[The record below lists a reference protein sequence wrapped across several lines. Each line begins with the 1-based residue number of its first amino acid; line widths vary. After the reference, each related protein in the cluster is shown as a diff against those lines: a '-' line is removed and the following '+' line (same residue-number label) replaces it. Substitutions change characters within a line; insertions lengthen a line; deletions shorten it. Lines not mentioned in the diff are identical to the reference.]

1 MPCLTHE
8 IRVFVALLCFRGHGM
23 PCPYKRGFP
32 FHFPKTMTLLDWLSN
47 LIPFLL
53 VGALFIAVK
62 RAATQPLWAEAIR
75 RLKRN
80 PLAMIAL
87 FTIAVFGVIAFCDS
101 IAWRADS
108 NAPNLSIIDRVFDRP
123 VEPTYSAPLATLT
136 FGEPTPRK
144 LAARHLWGTDGTGQD
159 VLYLTL
165 KGCRTAAIIGGFT
178 LMIATPLAL
187 LFGMMAGYFGKR
199 VDDAIQYSYTMLDS
213 IPNILLLVA
222 LLMIMGRG
230 LPQLCLALGVTS
242 WVGLCRLTRGETL
255 KHRDREYVRAAQ
267 AMGVSNGRILL
278 KHILPNLLPLLVIS
292 TTLSFSGLVLAEAIL
307 SYLQL
312 GVAAGTGSWGNMID
326 GARLELAREPV
337 IWWNLAA
344 ASTALFV
351 LVLAF
356 NIFGDAL
363 RDAIDPRLR
372 S

>member
-1 MPCLTHE
+1 
-8 IRVFVALLCFRGHGM
+8 
-23 PCPYKRGFP
+23 
-32 FHFPKTMTLLDWLSN
+32 MTLLDWLSN
-47 LIPFLL
+47 LVPFIV
-53 VGALFIAVK
+53 VGALFIVVK
-62 RAATQPLWAEAIR
+62 RAAKQPLWAESIR
-75 RLKRN
+75 RLRGN
-80 PLAMIAL
+80 RLAMIAL
-87 FTIAVFGVIAFCDS
+87 LTIGVFGAVAFFDS
-101 IAWRADS
+101 VGWRDNA
-108 NAPNLSIIDRVFDRP
+108 NAPNQTIVDRVFTRP
-123 VEPTYSAPLATLT
+123 VEPTYSAPMASTT
-136 FGEPTPRK
+136 FGEPTPRP
-144 LAARHLWGTDGTGQD
+144 LLARHIWGTDGTGRD
-159 VLYLTL
+159 VFYLTL

-178 LMIATPLAL
+178 LLIATPLAL
-187 LFGMMAGYFGKR
+187 LFGMMAGYYGKR
-199 VDDAIQYSYTMLDS
+199 VDDAIQYTYTVLDS
-213 IPNILLLVA
+213 IPGILLLVS
-222 LLMIMGRG
+222 LLLILGRG

-255 KHRDREYVRAAQ
+255 KHRDREYVRAAK

-278 KHILPNLLPLLVIS
+278 KHILPNLLPLIVIS

-312 GVAAGTGSWGNMID
+312 GVDAGTGSWGNMID
-326 GARLELAREPV
+326 GARLELAREPI